1 MQQNERLLPILIANR
16 ENLGFYPPPFFFYQF
31 LLFAVFDAVR
41 LVMNAHRYT
50 PDVLVAWGPYI

>member
-41 LVMNAHRYT
+41 LGA
-50 PDVLVAWGPYI
+50 